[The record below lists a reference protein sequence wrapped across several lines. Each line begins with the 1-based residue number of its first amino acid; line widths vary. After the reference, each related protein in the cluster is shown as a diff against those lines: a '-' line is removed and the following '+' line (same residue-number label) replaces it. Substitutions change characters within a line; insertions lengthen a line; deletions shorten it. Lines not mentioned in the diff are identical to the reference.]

1 MFEKPL
7 VGDRL
12 GDSLL
17 SLLDRMNDFREDE
30 DENLEDVL
38 AYLDS
43 QEYTDFRSCPDHA
56 IAVLQFAERHEL
68 LDLWR
73 DSFCHGAG
81 MGDELQSSVEY
92 EVRQSTITPLVT
104 SKTAFRISLVRHKHS
119 SPEPIWR

>member
-12 GDSLL
+12 GHSLA
-17 SLLDRMNDFREDE
+17 SLLDRMNEFRGDE
-30 DENLEDVL
+30 DQNLEDLL

-56 IAVLQFAERHEL
+56 LAVLQFAEKHEL

-73 DSFCHGAG
+73 DSFCHSAG
-81 MGDELQSSVEY
+81 MSDDLQSSAEY
-92 EVRQSTITPLVT
+92 EVCQS
-104 SKTAFRISLVRHKHS
+104 RHVHAYHF
-119 SPEPIWR
+119 